1 MSQFGSIQQIGQ
13 VAFNPAAAPVET
25 YTVPI
30 AGQPLAGNNLQ
41 QIAEALA
48 PMSPALNRLAL
59 AITEEGRQQAAM
71 EGAGL
76 DFSMTQLSKDIEANE
91 KAFRDVIAQTGSPNA
106 ANPYFQIAARQAYG
120 KAMAR
125 QYEGEVT
132 TMLSQ
137 LQDPFNSPEY
147 ATATAE
153 LKKKYQ
159 DQLNSN
165 LYQSSSFNLA
175 AQEID
180 GRMARRVFE
189 AKSQNMEKFLVE
201 QIGVDM
207 GNNLQALGEFGKN
220 PEAVDSIGK
229 LSDDLW
235 RRGVDPAP
243 ALLKAV
249 SAYVNNPDVTE
260 EMIDGMVA
268 DIPDIRL
275 GKATI
280 AQNAVLMGQIAALS
294 EGAKRSKLDRAQ
306 REMERMNTGVKHF
319 NMVTLTKSGWFTK
332 LRDPATNLDTMA
344 DEAVSL
350 YEQTEKQAGRDPDAA
365 MVEAIRGSA
374 ADAVTNEDTRRNQAL
389 ARDVSTQNAESA
401 LLLQK
406 MLNGELA
413 PTAENQRNLTPQDRV
428 TLATFVSNPN
438 EVQAYRD
445 LAKKYDLGPLTQ
457 RVDGVVPGTALE
469 MEWNAYVTEMMPKVL
484 SDIESQSDVLVS
496 PSARTA
502 AVSAAFDK
510 VRQDF
515 EAKFEKKYEG
525 QMQRKE
531 ESDKA
536 ASELAQYLGEIRAG
550 KTTADKNKIRELTTK
565 MLSTKDNDAI
575 LDDAFLA
582 PEREAIGRL
591 VSEAGRGIVTAM
603 RRESGMMTQQ
613 DEVENALAAFDGFF
627 PIKERH
633 EFIDTLVG
641 LPQPMRR
648 EKIIQ
653 HVNDKLEQFMELRL
667 KQQASQQVA
676 TDASE
681 TIAFSQAFRAAKKA
695 SEQEKIAAKFIGDR
709 ADRMAKDVAD
719 LGIPDRYLTNPKLMV
734 ESYKAGENLKVS
746 GGFLGLGVEE
756 ITPQTTLALY
766 HQIMQAGHYNAK
778 DIRSLAQGTEDENG
792 MPYPPNLNPF
802 NVSFFWY
809 LPEDGSVSVEKH
821 LQDSGIDAEMVKK
834 AFPSIRTDAD
844 FAAWVRVQTDLM
856 RAPDLMTEVRRP
868 RVTHKK
874 KLVPPGPVDLRN
886 VDP

>member
-25 YTVPI
+25 YVVPI

-48 PMSPALNRLAL
+48 PMSPALNRLAM

-91 KAFRDVIAQTGSPNA
+91 KAFRDVVAQTGSPNA

-120 KAMAR
+120 KSMAR
-125 QYEGEVT
+125 QYEGEVVG
-132 TMLSQ
+132 MLNQ
-137 LQDPFNSPEY
+137 LQDPFGGPDY
-147 ATATAE
+147 ASATE
-153 LKKKYQ
+153 SLKQKYR

-165 LYQSSSFNLA
+165 LYSSNAFNLA
-175 AQEID
+175 SQEID

-207 GNNLQALGEFGKN
+207 GNNLQALGSFGTN

-229 LSDDLW
+229 LADDLW
-235 RRGVDPAP
+235 RRGVDPSQS
-243 ALLKAV
+243 LLKAV
-249 SAYVNNPDVTE
+249 GAYVNNPDVTE
-260 EMIDGMVA
+260 EMIDEMVA
-268 DIPDIRL
+268 EIPDIRL

-280 AQNAVLMGQIAALS
+280 AQNATLMGQIAAMS
-294 EGAKRSKLDRAQ
+294 EGSKRSKLDRKQ
-306 REMERMNTGVKHF
+306 REMERMATSVKHF
-319 NMVTLTKSGWFTK
+319 NMVTLANSGWFTK
-332 LRDPATNLDTMA
+332 LREPTTNLDTMA
-344 DEAVSL
+344 EEAVSI
-350 YEQTEKQAGRDPDAA
+350 YQQAEKQAGRDPDAA
-365 MVEAIRGSA
+365 MVEAIRESA
-374 ADAVTNEDTRRNQAL
+374 AKEVTDEDTRRSQAL
-389 ARDVSTQNAESA
+389 SRDVTTQNAEST

-406 MLNGELA
+406 MLNGELSA
-413 PTAENQRNLTPQDRV
+413 TTEHLRKLTPQDRV
-428 TLATFVSNPN
+428 TLATFTNSQN
-438 EVQAYRD
+438 EVQTYRD
-445 LAKKYDLGPLTQ
+445 NAKKYDLSPLIQ
-457 RVDGVVPGTALE
+457 KVDGVVPGTAVAQ
-469 MEWNAYVTEMMPKVL
+469 EWNDYINEMMPRVL
-484 SDIESQSDVLVS
+484 SDIESQSDVLTS
-496 PSARTA
+496 PSAKTA
-502 AVSAAFDK
+502 AVSAAFEK

-515 EAKFEKKYEG
+515 EAQFDKKYEG

-536 ASELAQYLGEIRAG
+536 ASDLSQYLGEVRAG
-550 KTTADKNKIRELTTK
+550 KTTADKNKIRELTMK

-603 RRESGMMTQQ
+603 RREQGLMTQQ
-613 DEVENALAAFDGFF
+613 DEVENALAEFDGFF
-627 PIKERH
+627 PLKERH

-653 HVNDKLEQFMELRL
+653 QVNDKLEQFMELRL
-667 KQQASQQVA
+667 RQQSSRQAA
-676 TDASE
+676 DDASE
-681 TIAFSQAFRAAKKA
+681 TIAFSQAFRAAKKT
-695 SEQEKIAAKFIGDR
+695 SEQEKIAAKFVGDR

-719 LGIPDRYLTNPKLMV
+719 LGIPDRYLADPKLLV
-734 ESYKAGENLKVS
+734 GSYKAGENLKVS
-746 GGFLGLGVEE
+746 GGFLGFGVDG
-756 ITPQTTLALY
+756 ITPQATLALY
-766 HQIMQAGHYNAK
+766 HQIMQAGHYTAK
-778 DIRSLAQGTEDENG
+778 DIRGMAQEAEDRNG
-792 MPYPPNLNPF
+792 MPYPPTLNPF
-802 NVSFFWY
+802 NVSFFSH
-809 LPEDGSVSVEKH
+809 LPKDGSVSVEKH

-834 AFPSIRTDAD
+834 AFPAIRTDAD
-844 FAAWVRVQTDLM
+844 FEAWVRVQTDLM
-856 RAPDLMTEVRRP
+856 RTPNLLTEVRRP
-868 RVTHKK
+868 RVTHK

>member
-76 DFSMTQLSKDIEANE
+76 DFSMVQLSKDIEANE

-132 TMLSQ
+132 TMLAQ

-153 LKKKYQ
+153 LRKKYQ
-159 DQLNSN
+159 DQLTSN
-165 LYQSSSFNLA
+165 LYSSSAFNLA
-175 AQEID
+175 SQEID

-207 GNNLQALGEFGKN
+207 GNNLQALGSFGKN

-229 LSDDLW
+229 LADDLW
-235 RRGVDPAP
+235 RRGVDPSQS
-243 ALLKAV
+243 LLKAV
-249 SAYVNNPDVTE
+249 GAYVNNPDVTE
-260 EMIDGMVA
+260 EMIDEMVA
-268 DIPDIRL
+268 EIPDIRL

-280 AQNAVLMGQIAALS
+280 AQNAVLMGQIAAMS
-294 EGAKRSKLDRAQ
+294 EGAKRSKLDRKQ
-306 REMERMNTGVKHF
+306 REMERMAISVKHF
-319 NMVTLTKSGWFTK
+319 NMVTLANSGWFTK
-332 LRDPATNLDTMA
+332 LREPTTNLDTMA
-344 DEAVSL
+344 EEAVSI
-350 YEQTEKQAGRDPDAA
+350 YQQAEKQAGRDPDAA
-365 MVEAIRGSA
+365 MVEAIRKEA
-374 ADAVTNEDTRRNQAL
+374 ATAVTDEDTRRSQAL
-389 ARDVSTQNAESA
+389 SRDVTTQNSEST

-413 PTAENQRNLTPQDRV
+413 PTDEHLRKLTPQDRV
-428 TLATFVSNPN
+428 TLATFTNSQN
-438 EVQAYRD
+438 EVQTYRD
-445 LAKKYDLGPLTQ
+445 NAKKYDLGPLIQ
-457 RVDGVVPGTALE
+457 KVEGVVPDTAVE
-469 MEWNAYVTEMMPKVL
+469 REWNDYVNEMMPKVL
-484 SDIESQSDVLVS
+484 SDIESQSDVLAS
-496 PSARTA
+496 PSAKTA
-502 AVSAAFDK
+502 AVSAAFEK

-515 EAKFEKKYEG
+515 EARFEKKYEG
-525 QMQRKE
+525 QMKRKE

-536 ASELAQYLGEIRAG
+536 ASELAQYLGEVRAG
-550 KTTADKNKIRELTTK
+550 KTTADKNKIRELTLK

-603 RRESGMMTQQ
+603 RREQGMMTQQ
-613 DEVENALAAFDGFF
+613 DDVEDALAAFDGFF
-627 PIKERH
+627 PLKERH

-648 EKIIQ
+648 ERILQ

-667 KQQASQQVA
+667 RQQASQKVA

-681 TIAFSQAFRAAKKA
+681 AIAFSQAFRAAKKT
-695 SEQEKIAAKFIGDR
+695 SEQAKIAEKFIGDR

-719 LGIPDRYLTNPKLMV
+719 LGIPDRYLTNPQLMV
-734 ESYKAGENLKVS
+734 ESYKAGRNLKVA
-746 GGFLGLGVEE
+746 GGFMGFGVDG

-766 HQIMQAGHYNAK
+766 HQIMQAGHYSAQ
-778 DIRSLAQGTEDENG
+778 DIAGIAQGREDKHG
-792 MPYPPNLNPF
+792 MPYPPSINPF
-802 NVSFFWY
+802 NVSFFSY
-809 LPEDGSVSVEKH
+809 LPKDGSVSVEQH
-821 LQDSGIDAEMVKK
+821 LRESGIDAEMVRR

-844 FAAWVRVQTDLM
+844 FDAWVRVQTDLM
-856 RAPDLMTEVRRP
+856 MAPDLMTEVRRP

-874 KLVPPGPVDLRN
+874 LMPPGPIDLRN